1 MPIQKTTLPSP
12 SPLDAADPSHAAEAV
27 RRRIRRRWERR
38 RAATAG
44 HTALSILSGRFRDMP
59 RERRAATIADTNLC
73 LTNRDFAERRYAL
86 VEKVGR

>member
-1 MPIQKTTLPSP
+1 MPIKPATYVTAPEINM
-12 SPLDAADPSHAAEAV
+12 AGEAV
-27 RRRIRRRWERR
+27 RRRIRARWERR

-44 HTALSILSGRFRDMP
+44 HTTLSILSGRFFDMP

-73 LTNRDFAERRYAL
+73 LANPAFAERRYAL

>member
-1 MPIQKTTLPSP
+1 MPIQKPTLPAP

-27 RRRIRRRWERR
+27 RRRVRRRWERR

-44 HTALSILSGRFRDMP
+44 HTVLSIQAPSPRGLSP
-59 RERRAATIADTNLC
+59 TRRAATIADTNLC
-73 LTNRDFAERRYAL
+73 LANPAFAERRYAL